1 MGVAGYQI
9 VQGFPPGHTQRNQLD
24 HATQQFGV
32 LTRPAGVVLL
42 AEGWALSPARMKAL
56 HSQIRSIAGSDTMIH
71 FLVANAADGKPGEV
85 KDEEKG
91 IWMDFVDGLADS
103 AAETFF
109 YEEEER

>member
-1 MGVAGYQI
+1 
-9 VQGFPPGHTQRNQLD
+9 
-24 HATQQFGV
+24 
-32 LTRPAGVVLL
+32 
-42 AEGWALSPARMKAL
+42 
-56 HSQIRSIAGSDTMIH
+56 MIH
-71 FLVANAADGKPGEV
+71 FLVANAADGKPVEV